1 MLPLA
6 LRHPMDPMHVRFEGA
21 HHARRRLVEH
31 VVGHMIEE
39 VALELEVDNEV
50 HMSPVARWREPPRVC

>member
-1 MLPLA
+1 MAP
-6 LRHPMDPMHVRFEGA
+6 RHQMDQVHARFEGT
-21 HHARRRLVEH
+21 HHACRRLMEH

-50 HMSPVARWREPPRVC
+50 HMSPVACWREGPRVC

>member
-1 MLPLA
+1 MLPVA
-6 LRHPMDPMHVRFEGA
+6 LRHQMDQMHARFEGA
-21 HHARRRLVEH
+21 HHACRRLVEH

-50 HMSPVARWREPPRVC
+50 HMSPVACWRERPRVC

>member
-6 LRHPMDPMHVRFEGA
+6 LRHQMDQMHPRFEGA
-21 HHARRRLVEH
+21 HHASRRLVEH

-39 VALELEVDNEV
+39 VALELEIDNEV
-50 HMSPVARWREPPRVC
+50 HMKSCRPLA